1 VASARYATFKP
12 ETIAFLRELQSNNNR
27 DWFNENKPRYE
38 EDVLDVA
45 LNFIQSMHDP
55 LQEFA
60 PHFTAIP
67 KRMGGSLMRVYRDT
81 RFSKNKTPYKTNI
94 GIQFRH
100 EQAKDVHAPGFYVHI
115 APDEVF
121 LGVGLWRPDSTAL
134 AAIRDRISVKQAEWL
149 RARDD
154 KSFKQ
159 HFHLG
164 GESLT
169 RPPRG
174 FDKDHPLIE
183 DIKRKDFA
191 QRLYRRQKHGTR
203 RGNAAALSAE
213 GRDRVQDGYSADAV
227 SMQGSRRTLLA
238 LLCERLCLRRERFWI
253 MP

>member
-1 VASARYATFKP
+1 MASTRYASFKP
-12 ETIAFLRELQSNNNR
+12 ESINFLRELKNNNNR
-27 DWFNENKPRYE
+27 DWFNENKSRYE

-45 LNFIQSMHDP
+45 LNFILSMHDP
-55 LQEFA
+55 LQNFA

-115 APDEVF
+115 DPDEVF
-121 LGVGLWRPDSTAL
+121 LGVGLWRPEPTVL
-134 AAIRDRISVKQAEWL
+134 AAIRDRISNKQAEWL

-154 KSFKQ
+154 KKFKR

-164 GESLT
+164 GQSLT

-174 FDKDHPLIE
+174 YDKEHLLIE
-183 DIKRKDFA
+183 DIKRKDFIA
-191 QRLYRRQKHGTR
+191 AKNMDLAEATHAKFQQKVET
-203 RGNAAALSAE
+203 AFKTAIPLM
-213 GRDRVQDGYSADAV
+213 QFLCKAV
-227 SMQGSRRTLLA
+227 GV
-238 LLCERLCLRRERFWI
+238 
-253 MP
+253 PY